1 MTLRGTTRRNV
12 LVGGGALI
20 GSAALAPFARAQE
33 TKNLAGTTVVFADF
47 GGTVRDIRRK
57 VFFEPFEQATNAR
70 VISADMDMA
79 RFQLMAERGRGE
91 WDLADLNGSDVVRFY
106 DSGGLLK
113 LPDYVKKSEYTPEKY
128 KDYAAGGYAI
138 NHCIGYNTDE
148 LPKGSVPN
156 SWVDFFDLERFPGR
170 RGLLRGFSLSALEAA
185 LIADGVPHEQI
196 YPVDFERAFAKLDT
210 IRDQVVFSANF
221 AAGQQALAQGSV
233 AMSLLTSGR
242 ILPVRE
248 QNPAVGIVWNQAFL
262 ATWTASGVPV
272 GAPNPEGAF
281 ALLDFMMDPQRQAQF
296 AASGYGPAAQGAM
309 EHIDEKTLDILPNS
323 PEHFKVAL
331 QIDQEKLARQRE
343 EILRKYLEWVGG

>member
-12 LVGGGALI
+12 LLGGGALV
-20 GSAALAPFARAQE
+20 GSAALAPYARAQAPKDLSGQ
-33 TKNLAGTTVVFADF
+33 TIVFADF
-47 GGTVRDIRRK
+47 GGTLRDIRRK
-57 VFFEPFEQATNAR
+57 VFFDPFEQATKAR

-79 RFQLMAERGRGE
+79 RFQLMADRGRGE
-91 WDLADLNGSDVVRFY
+91 WDLADLNGSDVVRFHG
-106 DSGGLLK
+106 SGGLMK
-113 LPDYVKKSEYTPEKY
+113 LPDHVTKSEYVPQKY
-128 KDYAAGGYAI
+128 KDYAVGGYAI
-138 NHCIGYNTDE
+138 NHCIGYNKDE
-148 LPKGSVPN
+148 LPKGSVPA

-185 LIADGVPHEQI
+185 LVADGVPHAQV
-196 YPVDFERAFAKLDT
+196 YPIDFDRAFAKLDT

-233 AMSLLTSGR
+233 AMTMLTSGR

-248 QNPAVGIVWNQAFL
+248 QNPSVDIVWNQAFL

-281 ALLDFMMDPQRQAQF
+281 ALLDFMMDPHRQAQF
-296 AASGYGPAAQGAM
+296 AVSGYGPAAEGAM
-309 EHIDEKTLDILPNS
+309 QYIDEKTLGMLPNS

-331 QIDQEKLARQRE
+331 QIDQEKLAQQRE
-343 EILRKYLEWVGG
+343 EILKKYLEWVGG